1 MNLRPPGYEPG
12 ELPDC
17 STPRRGSKDSILPM
31 PWWTW
36 IALGVFALAVV
47 ALAIFGVYAAG
58 RIKRLKAQGEAL
70 TAALDDVARR
80 AEELERRAAHASER
94 AAEVERARAEL
105 DGSLERL
112 SVLSWALGDARKG
125 ITRLRGTYP
134 RK

>member
-1 MNLRPPGYEPG
+1 
-12 ELPDC
+12 
-17 STPRRGSKDSILPM
+17 M

-70 TAALDDVARR
+70 AAALDDVARR
-80 AEELERRAAHASER
+80 AEELERRAAHASQR
-94 AAEVERARAEL
+94 AAEVERARAGL

-112 SVLSWALGDARKG
+112 SVLSWAMGDARKG
-125 ITRLRGTYP
+125 ITRLRGTYL